1 MNVYLLKSDSR
12 VLIEEQL
19 AKIIP
24 KEGISISYVYEK
36 NLENILEEA
45 SYVSLFD
52 EKKYL
57 IVKNANFFG
66 KEKLSDKESDLLN
79 TYLEHPYPNTVV
91 FFITYE
97 ELDKRKGYTKKILEN
112 YTVKEINAPK
122 GYELTNEIKK
132 RTSMYKIPDPAI
144 KYLIESSLNNFDLIM
159 NEISKF
165 ELIFNK
171 GESISLGQ
179 MKSLVSENLNEN
191 LFKFTDAVVNR
202 NIEEAFKLL
211 KDFLNV
217 KTDPLQL
224 FNLLVR
230 EFRLLYY
237 YKIYE
242 KKQYTNKEIGKNL
255 GLQEWQVNKIIKN
268 ATNFHEDDLKDY
280 LISLADIDYQ
290 IKSGKVDKTIA
301 LYTFLVGYF
310 G

>member
-36 NLENILEEA
+36 NLEDILEEA

-268 ATNFHEDDLKDY
+268 ATNFHKDDLKDY

>member
-36 NLENILEEA
+36 NLEDILEEA

-242 KKQYTNKEIGKNL
+242 KK
-255 GLQEWQVNKIIKN
+255 
-268 ATNFHEDDLKDY
+268 
-280 LISLADIDYQ
+280 
-290 IKSGKVDKTIA
+290 TI
-301 LYTFLVGYF
+301 YK
-310 G
+310 